1 MLRAAL
7 IYMPAQT
14 SKKWFAVY
22 TRPRWEKK
30 VHKLLE
36 EKGIESYCPLNKVH
50 RKWSDRIKIVDEP
63 LFKSYVFVKVNEEE
77 KTPVRMTHGVVNF
90 IYWLGKPANIK
101 EKEIDT
107 IKKFLNDH
115 HDVEVRP
122 IEIKAGKKVM
132 VQSGILMGKE
142 GTVKKVMHK
151 RVEVVI
157 ESIGFVL
164 SAYIDKSKIILLE
177 K

>member
-1 MLRAAL
+1 MAAS
-7 IYMPAQT
+7 T

-50 RKWSDRIKIVDEP
+50 RKWSDRIKVVDEP
-63 LFKSYVFVKVNEEE
+63 LFKSYVFVKVNEED
-77 KTPVRMTHGVVNF
+77 KTAVRMTQGVVNF
-90 IYWLGKPANIK
+90 IYWLGKPAIIK

-115 HDVEVRP
+115 NDVEVRA
-122 IEIKAGKKVM
+122 IDVKAGKKVM

-151 RVEVVI
+151 KVEVVI

-164 SAYIDKSKIILLE
+164 SAYIDKTKIIVL
-177 K
+177 

>member
-1 MLRAAL
+1 MA
-7 IYMPAQT
+7 AQT
-14 SKKWFAVY
+14 SQKWFAVY

-30 VHKLLE
+30 VHKLLK

-77 KTPVRMTHGVVNF
+77 KTPVRMTQGVVNF
-90 IYWLGKPANIK
+90 IYWLGKPAIIK
-101 EKEIDT
+101 EKEIEN

-142 GTVKKVMHK
+142 GTIKKVLHK
-151 RVEVVI
+151 KVEVVI
-157 ESIGFVL
+157 ESIGFIL
-164 SAYIDKSKIILLE
+164 SAYIDKSKIVLLD

>member
-1 MLRAAL
+1 MSA
-7 IYMPAQT
+7 PT
-14 SKKWFAVY
+14 SKKWFAIY

-36 EKGIESYCPLNKVH
+36 EKGVESYCPLNKVH
-50 RKWSDRIKIVDEP
+50 RKWSDRIKIIDEP

-77 KTPVRMTHGVVNF
+77 KTKVRMTEGVVNF
-90 IYWLGKPANIK
+90 IYWLGKPAIIK
-101 EKEIDT
+101 EKEIET
-107 IKKFLNDH
+107 IKRFLNDH
-115 HDVEVRP
+115 HDVEVRAID
-122 IEIKAGKKVM
+122 IEAGKKVI

-142 GTVKKVMHK
+142 GTVKKVLHK

-164 SAYIDKSKIILLE
+164 SANIDKSKIVLIE